1 MAEYPKVFLDACN
14 EVIDRW
20 EGTTYTDDPDDPGGG
35 TKFGISSKAYPN
47 KDIEHLTRDQAIQI
61 YYHDY
66 WLTPGMYKL
75 PEAFQAKVFNIG
87 VLIGEQTAK
96 NLLVGCNTMD
106 EYRQVLVKHFEA
118 IVIKHP
124 VCAKYLKGWTRRALA

>member
-1 MAEYPKVFLDACN
+1 MIDYPSEFVTAVNDL
-14 EVIDRW
+14 IDNW
-20 EGTTYTDDPDDPGGG
+20 EGGYSNDPDDPGGE
-35 TKFGISSKAYPN
+35 TNMGISRRSYPHE
-47 KDIEHLTRDQAIQI
+47 DIKNLTRDQAIQI
-61 YYHDY
+61 YYNDY
-66 WLTPGMYKL
+66 WLAPGIYKL
-75 PEAFQAKVFNIG
+75 PGAFQAKVFNIG